1 MGTTIDLLD
10 HLPAVAKR
18 VATII
23 VYGNAIDTDL
33 EPRTFLVDAGTGE
46 TEGREVAVENRR
58 QAYVDKVL
66 GQESATPQPAAIN
79 SDYVAI
85 ANVVLTPAGVESVTQ
100 LTANQLGSIRRN
112 AERIAEHD
120 ARFAAVGPQID
131 TLKTEWDPNAYADTY
146 REELLRI
153 LSEKS
158 PTAAPQPIVPAGTG
172 PSAVEELMSA
182 LRESVEAAKA
192 RAEKKGSRSKRAG

>member
-1 MGTTIDLLD
+1 MVARGRSSLIAKLDFGAHPELL
-10 HLPAVAKR
+10 AVFPYPHR
-18 VATII
+18 LEL
-23 VYGNAIDTDL
+23 AIRL
-33 EPRTFLVDAGTGE
+33 
-46 TEGREVAVENRR
+46 
-58 QAYVDKVL
+58 
-66 GQESATPQPAAIN
+66 
-79 SDYVAI
+79 
-85 ANVVLTPAGVESVTQ
+85 
-100 LTANQLGSIRRN
+100 
-112 AERIAEHD
+112 
-120 ARFAAVGPQID
+120 ID